1 MLPQPAMGQVRPAD
15 GADGPTSSG
24 TCPGFSLAAV
34 ASVKA
39 GVEVSADDRASEG
52 PAA

>member
-1 MLPQPAMGQVRPAD
+1 MLPQPAMGQVTPAD
-15 GADGPTSSG
+15 GADGPNSSC

-34 ASVKA
+34 DSVKA